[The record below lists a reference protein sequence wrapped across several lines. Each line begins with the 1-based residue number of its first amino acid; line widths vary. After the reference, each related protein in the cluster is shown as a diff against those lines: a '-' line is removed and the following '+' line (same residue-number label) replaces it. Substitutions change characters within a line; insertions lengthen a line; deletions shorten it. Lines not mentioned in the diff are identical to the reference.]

1 MSEEKWLI
9 GWFKKRNEGVT
20 IAPDTNYIDDGL
32 VDSFGIIELI
42 EEIEG
47 YYKIKFNESIFED
60 NNIFTIKGLAKIIK
74 NKSNAGT

>member
-1 MSEEKWLI
+1 MSEEEWLI

-20 IAPDTNYIDDGL
+20 ISPDTNYIDDGL